1 MDYTLTAADL
11 DTLSLALV
19 RRRHDHEDREPSD
32 PDYDEG
38 GPEPVM
44 TSIGYVDLW
53 LDGQVTNRGREIARE
68 SGDGQLEA
76 L

>member
-53 LDGQVTNRGREIARE
+53 LDGDVIAY
-68 SGDGQLEA
+68 GATIANLDT
-76 L
+76 